1 MAEETKK
8 EEAPPATSSEEKP
21 KKKGFAESFGK
32 AFSKAMAEEH
42 EEYGTMEKTHEPG
55 EGVMEVLEPEGEK
68 HFDL

>member
-8 EEAPPATSSEEKP
+8 EEAPPAEASSEEKP
-21 KKKGFAESFGK
+21 KKGFAESF
-32 AFSKAMAEEH
+32 AESFAKAMAEEH
-42 EEYGTMEKTHEPG
+42 EEYEAMPKTHEAG